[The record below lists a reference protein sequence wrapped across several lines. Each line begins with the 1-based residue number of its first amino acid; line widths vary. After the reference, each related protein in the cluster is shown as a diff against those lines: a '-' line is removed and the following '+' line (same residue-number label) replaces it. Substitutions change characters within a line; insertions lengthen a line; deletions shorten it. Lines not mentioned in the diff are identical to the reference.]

1 MHRAFPEG
9 KPVTLDVPAP
19 TERSAQQ

>member
-9 KPVTLDVPAP
+9 KPVTLDVPPP